1 VSAELLVLII
11 KISYYHISSILKR
24 TVFNILKS
32 LQSGRVLRL
41 TASRNNAEISYC
53 MFKVRRQELKTTSAY
68 QYAFMAWTGTPL
80 RLCSDTSFK

>member
-1 VSAELLVLII
+1 VSAELVLII

-24 TVFNILKS
+24 TVFHILKS

-41 TASRNNAEISYC
+41 IASTNNAEKSYY
-53 MFKVRRQELKTTSAY
+53 MLKVRREELKTTSAC

-80 RLCSDTSFK
+80 RSCSDKSFK